1 MMGGL
6 AGQDPSPPLEFA
18 TCLGDLFSISFLEDE
33 CGPSADQACLQLL
46 LLSKILG
53 TCWRYVTTLI

>member
-1 MMGGL
+1 MRGGP

-33 CGPSADQACLQLL
+33 CRPPALRPCLLQLL
-46 LLSKILG
+46 LSLATML
-53 TCWRYVTTLI
+53 RVA